1 MDNSSCINYSK
12 TGAFSKLFLNYVD
25 GSEELKKFYI
35 HAPNVNSIG
44 NAIENKSKEN
54 INRKVLVEQINS
66 QYKSIDLHE
75 RVRTNIELLNQTN
88 TYTITTGHQ
97 LSIFTGEWYF
107 IFKIITAINLAKEAK
122 EKFPEYN
129 FVPVFW
135 MASEDH
141 DFEEINHVYLKNE
154 RFTWNEHAKG
164 PVGRLSSEKLVEQV
178 HSIAHF
184 LKGTKHAEEL
194 IQIFQKAYT
203 KEHTLAEATRILVNE
218 LFQDEGLVI
227 LDADSRAL
235 KKVWSSSIKK
245 ELLTN
250 ENYDACKESTEALEA
265 LGYSA
270 QIHAREINLFYLMD
284 GFRERIVKENNEYS
298 TVEGSY
304 KFTKD
309 EIFTEVENTPERFS
323 PNVVLRPLYQES
335 ILPNLCYVGG
345 PGEIAYWL
353 QLQKVF
359 EVNNVSFPLLAWRNS
374 FMILEEK
381 DSKAWQAL
389 SFEISDFF
397 QSIPSLEK
405 KYVEKHQTEKIN
417 FKEEEKIL
425 DTYIDAVKTKAR
437 RVDENLQYSINGI
450 EKRIS
455 NMMLRMEHK
464 IWKAEKRKYK
474 TELNKIERL
483 KTKYFPEG
491 KLQERKENFSLWYAN
506 CGKEGMNRLKVAS
519 KPLINELIIL
529 KFD

>member
-25 GSEELKKFYI
+25 GSEELKKFYT
-35 HAPNVNSIG
+35 HAPNIHSIAK
-44 NAIENKSKEN
+44 AIENKSKEN
-54 INRKVLVEQINS
+54 INRKVLVDQLHNQYNAIEVHEQ
-66 QYKSIDLHE
+66 
-75 RVRTNIELLNQTN
+75 VRTNIELLNHTN

-107 IFKIITAINLAKEAK
+107 IFKIITTINLAKEAK

-141 DFEEINHVYLKNE
+141 DFEEINHLYLKNE
-154 RFTWNEHAKG
+154 RFTWNENAKG
-164 PVGRLSSEKLVEQV
+164 PVGRLSTEKLVELIT
-178 HSIAHF
+178 SLAHF
-184 LKGTKHAEEL
+184 LKGTKHSEEI
-194 IQIFQKAYT
+194 IQLFQKAYT

-227 LDADSRAL
+227 IDADNKAL
-235 KKVWSSSIKK
+235 KKVWSSNIKK

-250 ENYDACKESTEALEA
+250 ENYDACLKNTDALEA
-265 LGYSA
+265 LGYHA

-284 GFRERIVKENNEYS
+284 GFRERIVKENNAYA
-298 TVEGSY
+298 TVDGTY
-304 KFTKD
+304 KFTEE
-309 EIFTEVENTPERFS
+309 EIIKEVENTPERFS

-381 DSKAWQAL
+381 DAKAWEAL
-389 SFEISDFF
+389 GFETSDFF

-425 DTYIDAVKTKAR
+425 DTYIDAVKAKAK
-437 RVDENLQYSINGI
+437 RVDENLQYSINGM

-455 NMMLRMEHK
+455 NMMLRLEHK
-464 IWKAEKRKYK
+464 IWKAEKQKHK
-474 TELNKIERL
+474 TELIKIERL
-483 KTKYFPEG
+483 KSKYFPEG
-491 KLQERKENFSLWYAN
+491 KLQERKENFSLWYASF
-506 CGKEGMNRLKVAS
+506 GKEGMNRLKVAS
-519 KPLINELIIL
+519 KPLINEFIIL

>member
-25 GSEELKKFYI
+25 GSEELKKFYT
-35 HAPNVNSIG
+35 HAPNINSIAK
-44 NAIENKSKEN
+44 AIENKSKEN
-54 INRKVLVEQINS
+54 INRKVLVEQIKS
-66 QYKSIDLHE
+66 QYSNITLHD
-75 RVRTNIELLNQTN
+75 RVRSNIELLNQPN

-122 EKFPEYN
+122 EKFPSYD

-141 DFEEINHVYLKNE
+141 DFEEINHIYLKNE
-154 RFTWNEHAKG
+154 RFTWNENAKG
-164 PVGRLSSEKLVEQV
+164 PVGRLSTEKLVELV
-178 HSIAHF
+178 NSVAHF
-184 LKGTKHAEEL
+184 LKGTKHSEEL

-203 KEHTLAEATRILVNE
+203 KEHTLADATRILVNE

-227 LDADSRAL
+227 LDADNSAL

-245 ELLTN
+245 EILTN
-250 ENYDACKESTEALEA
+250 TNYDACVKNTEDLEA
-265 LGYSA
+265 LGYTA

-284 GFRERIVKENNEYS
+284 GFRERIVKENNAYA
-298 TVEGSY
+298 TVDGTY
-304 KFTKD
+304 TFTEE
-309 EIFTEVENTPERFS
+309 EILKEVENTPERFS

-359 EVNNVSFPLLAWRNS
+359 EVNNVSFPMLAWRNS
-374 FMILEEK
+374 FMMLEEK
-381 DSKAWQAL
+381 DAKAWEAL
-389 SFEISDFF
+389 GFETSDFF
-397 QSIPSLEK
+397 QSISILENN
-405 KYVEKHQTEKIN
+405 YVEKHQIEKIN

-425 DTYIDAVKTKAR
+425 STYIDAIKSKAKK
-437 RVDENLQYSINGI
+437 VDENLQYSVNGM

-464 IWKAEKRKYK
+464 IWKAEKRKFK
-474 TELNKIERL
+474 TELTKIESL
-483 KTKYFPEG
+483 KFKYFPEG
-491 KLQERKENFSLWYAN
+491 KLQERRENFSFWYAN
-506 CGKEGMNRLKVAS
+506 CGIEGMKRLKSAS
-519 KPLINELIIL
+519 KPLISDFIVL
-529 KFD
+529 KYE